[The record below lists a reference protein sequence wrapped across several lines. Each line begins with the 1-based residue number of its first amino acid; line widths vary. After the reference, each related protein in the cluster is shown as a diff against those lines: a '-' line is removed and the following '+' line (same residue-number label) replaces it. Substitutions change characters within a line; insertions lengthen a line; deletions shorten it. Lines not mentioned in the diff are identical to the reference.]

1 MWLRYGCS
9 PQPDRVVDSLEFGG
23 ITDHSDY
30 QHLVPLYL
38 ERQHLID
45 GPIECEDEAGIPVDG
60 DGAQGKSVGEALS
73 KVDQEPRHLRCSE
86 DWAPRRPAGC
96 STVGDANGFG
106 SQAGEHS
113 PDITCGDGADQLG
126 DELTGDG

>member
-1 MWLRYGCS
+1 MIAVVLREYGDHRGELVRFGAGCPGPFSPGPSPTFALYDDPIGPLWLRYGCS

-45 GPIECEDEAGIPVDG
+45 GPIEWMKPGSPLTVTG
-60 DGAQGKSVGEALS
+60 LS
-73 KVDQEPRHLRCSE
+73 ESRLEKR
-86 DWAPRRPAGC
+86 
-96 STVGDANGFG
+96 
-106 SQAGEHS
+106 
-113 PDITCGDGADQLG
+113 
-126 DELTGDG
+126 